1 MNKKLVTVLAAG
13 TLLTGVVAPF
23 VANAIEVDPW
33 EKAANDYLT
42 GEGNA
47 PAETPAPV
55 ETPKEADA
63 PKPAAPVEIDEQ
75 YVKDNIDTSTG
86 PQEKAKEDGYKDAAE
101 AKYKEELKKQGG
113 KKQQQFKKLPKTSA
127 VK

>member
-47 PAETPAPV
+47 PVENPAPV

-75 YVKDNIDTSTG
+75 YVKDNIDTPTG
-86 PQEKAKEDGYKDAAE
+86 PQEKAKEDAYKDAAE
-101 AKYKEELKKQGG
+101 AKYKEDLKKQGG
-113 KKQQQFKKLPKTSA
+113 KKQQFKKLPKTSA